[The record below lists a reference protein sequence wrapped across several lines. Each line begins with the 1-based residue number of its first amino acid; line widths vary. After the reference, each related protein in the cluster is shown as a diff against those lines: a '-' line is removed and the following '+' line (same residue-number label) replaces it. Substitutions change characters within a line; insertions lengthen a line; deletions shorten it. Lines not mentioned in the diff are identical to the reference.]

1 MATVGISVRIDM
13 KKIDEKRI
21 YKGQKGDY
29 LDLTTFVNLDEKDQY
44 DNNGFISQST
54 TQEERAA
61 KVKTPILGNVK
72 VFHIE
77 PSKQESLE
85 SEDVPF

>member
-44 DNNGFISQST
+44 DNNGFISQSVSE
-54 TQEERAA
+54 EERAA
-61 KVKTPILGNVK
+61 KVKAPILGNVK
-72 VFHIE
+72 VFYKE
-77 PSKQESLE
+77 TNKQESLE
-85 SEDVPF
+85 SEDAPF